1 MPMLIILIW
10 TLLCLMTLTRC
21 REVEKSILENIKDD
35 DPDYYEQAQ
44 AMLKCEDC
52 DALTKMPHIT
62 FFVPQLKSDD
72 EIDPYVH
79 MAQGIIEEHDFS
91 SKTKE
96 FKVPSLYPGGYY
108 LQIVKIGKSIYV
120 NGQEA
125 VGNECIPTED
135 AQKKRSP
142 KGKKSARQ
150 TLTESTQREKLQCLY
165 KISKP
170 IEPLRLKEDGMDE
183 KYRKYN
189 QYTNPNPN
197 AWEFIRNFESY
208 KLIPQHDIS
217 YFRDRLIATRM
228 TEAYEDF
235 GFEDQD
241 RNFFVPTN
249 GAFLMKK
256 HYTELIDRLIIQ
268 NHIVDY
274 GYLFQREVDVDCTA
288 IPESNPVMLSY
299 KQNDTLTWSRN
310 LSSSY
315 SHPLTVTPISMNILL
330 TVFVSNGIV
339 NIIDGVIGI
348 DLKNA
353 THKQLVSSSTE

>member
-1 MPMLIILIW
+1 M
-10 TLLCLMTLTRC
+10 R
-21 REVEKSILENIKDD
+21 
-35 DPDYYEQAQ
+35 
-44 AMLKCEDC
+44 
-52 DALTKMPHIT
+52 
-62 FFVPQLKSDD
+62 
-72 EIDPYVH
+72 
-79 MAQGIIEEHDFS
+79 G
-91 SKTKE
+91 
-96 FKVPSLYPGGYY
+96 
-108 LQIVKIGKSIYV
+108 
-120 NGQEA
+120 
-125 VGNECIPTED
+125 
-135 AQKKRSP
+135 
-142 KGKKSARQ
+142 
-150 TLTESTQREKLQCLY
+150 CLY

-256 HYTELIDRLIIQ
+256 HYTELIDRLIVQ

-288 IPESNPVMLSY
+288 IPESNPVMLRY

-353 THKQLVSSSTE
+353 THKQLGLEVSIIMNSVNRELMKYSLKCIFSAHNLYLHTPLMIGLMLTYLYQYCEYLNIFNETMYGDDRDLMVMYN